1 MEHKSIS
8 SGPAASVKEEVMSDE
23 GRDIQ
28 QSSLEPNS
36 AVTGDS
42 PSGKRESEVSGP
54 AASADDVI
62 EFTTRLTT
70 DPVTGEKRMLTTAGP
85 AASVKHICAQDDRK
99 LPIDRPCS
107 ACSGGDPEMKY
118 HDHCPPF
125 RQTAASAEPRCQ
137 ELIVCNETREHA
149 IHDPAEGH
157 HPFKESAESRTQ
169 GMSAE
174 PQQQFETWVGPEYC
188 KRFRLR
194 DLGET
199 EEDEVINPHRTP
211 DYENPRVQ
219 KWWEVWQAATQ
230 NCEQETARLKA
241 ELDRLKP
248 KESAEPRTPEA
259 DEVQKRKE
267 AGIQS
272 YDGGQLGASLLQ
284 SAEPR
289 MVSVNEPRFNCPNCS
304 ASVAESAREQ
314 HSWEGCV
321 TSASRTEERLRIG
334 TPDTALG
341 VDKDDYKPHK
351 ARPQSAEP
359 GEQFEKFAVTRKLPL
374 DKLPA
379 DRQQETGYCY
389 RDKSTNACS
398 EAWRAGEAY
407 AASEMARLRA
417 ERKVYAWQKRP
428 DRCPECDS
436 ECFIT
441 SGGMNL
447 TCYHCFLSEQT
458 EKAEAE
464 RDGLREALRELQAC
478 CKKVKWFL
486 GSQSHSWYPKDD
498 AMLEDAIVKAEA
510 ELSAAAPT
518 KKTDSPK

>member
-1 MEHKSIS
+1 
-8 SGPAASVKEEVMSDE
+8 
-23 GRDIQ
+23 
-28 QSSLEPNS
+28 
-36 AVTGDS
+36 
-42 PSGKRESEVSGP
+42 
-54 AASADDVI
+54 
-62 EFTTRLTT
+62 
-70 DPVTGEKRMLTTAGP
+70 
-85 AASVKHICAQDDRK
+85 
-99 LPIDRPCS
+99 
-107 ACSGGDPEMKY
+107 
-118 HDHCPPF
+118 
-125 RQTAASAEPRCQ
+125 
-137 ELIVCNETREHA
+137 LIVCNETREHA

-157 HPFKESAESRTQ
+157 HPFKESAEPRTQ
-169 GMSAE
+169 
-174 PQQQFETWVGPEYC
+174 
-188 KRFRLR
+188 
-194 DLGET
+194 
-199 EEDEVINPHRTP
+199 
-211 DYENPRVQ
+211 
-219 KWWEVWQAATQ
+219 
-230 NCEQETARLKA
+230 
-241 ELDRLKP
+241 
-248 KESAEPRTPEA
+248 EA
-259 DEVQKRKE
+259 DEVQKRKA

-314 HSWEGCV
+314 LSWEGCV